1 MAFVPWSPISQLVL
15 LLWPAVGASSR
26 PPASAPASLLG
37 VSQPESHYCASES
50 TLCAVCICEPGGV
63 TYFDRYHFG
72 SFYIKFLFS
81 KEYKQHPIAPNVSQR
96 YRCPLA
102 TGQTNDARQLSHAS
116 IGLIV
121 ISALHAGPSELMAG
135 SVRDESLSLG
145 TGLAHSPTHLRAWGA
160 PARQRVLPRPQPS
173 PTPHL
178 AHVTASGG
186 FGERIRKGQNQTIPA
201 HLH

>member
-121 ISALHAGPSELMAG
+121 ISALHAGPSELMAS
-135 SVRDESLSLG
+135 SVRDESQPGHRPGSQSYTPAGLGSSSQAASPAPPAALSHTPPG
-145 TGLAHSPTHLRAWGA
+145 PRDCFRGLWG
-160 PARQRVLPRPQPS
+160 
-173 PTPHL
+173 
-178 AHVTASGG
+178 
-186 FGERIRKGQNQTIPA
+186 KN
-201 HLH
+201 